1 MDIEYRY
8 LVGMLQEALA
18 ADARVHALDISI
30 AVAGGR
36 IHLTGEVSTEE
47 RRAAAGRVI
56 AELQPQL
63 PVHNELTVLE
73 LSEAVKHEGVRA

>member
-1 MDIEYRY
+1 MDIDYQY
-8 LVGMLQEALA
+8 LAGTLQEALA

-36 IHLTGEVSTEE
+36 IHLTGGVFTQA
-47 RRAAAGRVI
+47 RRAAAGRII

-73 LSEAVKHEGVRA
+73 LSEAVKHEGVHA